1 MIVRVWRATV
11 LPGREAEYDDFARR
25 VSQPMFERQ
34 EGFRGVLFA
43 RDGERCTVVTLWSDP
58 RDLDALAASPA
69 YRDAVERITPLLGP
83 DTATEVHAGRGGTPP
98 AP

>member
-11 LPGREAEYDDFARR
+11 LSTKEAEYDDFARQ

-43 RDGERCTVVTLWSDP
+43 RDGERCIVVTLWSDL
-58 RDLDALAASPA
+58 RDLDSLAASQA

-83 DTATEVHAGRGGTPP
+83 DTTTEVYKGRGGTLP
-98 AP
+98 AL